1 MSDADVPRIISA
13 LAEKAANGSLRCV
26 GCSSLLDIGGL
37 RM

>member
-1 MSDADVPRIISA
+1 MSDDVSQVISA
-13 LAEKAANGSLRCV
+13 LMEKAAIGSLRCV

>member
-1 MSDADVPRIISA
+1 MSDDVSQVVSA
-13 LAEKAANGSLRCV
+13 LVEKATNGTLRCV